1 MPRRWSEQE
10 EQERRQELLD
20 LYVHRNKTISQIAP
34 ILGLS
39 PVGVY
44 DRLVRLRIQTQRNQK
59 PRFDNRRIL
68 EVPPLSEDLA
78 EFCGVMLGDG
88 HIGTG
93 QIFITINIKT
103 DRNYVAYLQDLLER
117 LFQFPPRVTRVINE
131 AVVNLY
137 VTSAHLVG
145 KLRDVGI
152 YSSNKVR
159 DQVGVPN
166 WIFGAPEYQRGFL
179 RGFFDTD
186 GSIYRLK
193 RFNAVQMSFSNR
205 SLPLLEGTRLILLGL
220 GYHPSRFSGHAIYLT
235 RQTDLREYAQ
245 EIGFGNL
252 KHYARATIFGI
263 TSVPR
268 IIMIAQ

>member
-10 EQERRQELLD
+10 EKDKKKELLD
-20 LYVHRNKTISQIAP
+20 LYVRQNKSISQIAP
-34 ILGLS
+34 ILGLT

-44 DRLVRLRIQTQRNQK
+44 DRLVRLRIQTQRSQK
-59 PRFDNRRIL
+59 PRFSNGRIL

-93 QIFITINIKT
+93 QIFITVNIKT
-103 DRNYVAYLQDLLER
+103 DQNYVPYLQDLFER
-117 LFQFPPRVTRVINE
+117 LFHFTPRVTKVISE

-137 VTSAHLVG
+137 VTSAYLVG
-145 KLRDVGI
+145 KLRDIGI

-159 DQVGVPN
+159 DQVGVPD
-166 WIFGAPEYQRGFL
+166 WIFGEPEYQRGFL

-193 RFNAVQMSFSNR
+193 HFNAVQMSFSNR
-205 SLPLLEGTRLILLGL
+205 SVRLLEGTRQLLLGL
-220 GYHPSRFSGHAIYLT
+220 RYHPSRFSGHSIYLT
-235 RQTDLREYAQ
+235 RQTDLKKYAE

-252 KHYARATIFGI
+252 KHHGRALIFGI
-263 TSVPR
+263 ANTPR
-268 IIMIAQ
+268 IMMVQ

>member
-10 EQERRQELLD
+10 EQEKIKELLD
-20 LYVHRNKTISQIAP
+20 LYVHQNKTISQIAP

-39 PVGVY
+39 QVGVY
-44 DRLVRLRIQTQRNQK
+44 DRLVRLRIQTQRSLK

-68 EVPPLSEDLA
+68 DVPPLSEDLA

-88 HIGTG
+88 HIGNG
-93 QIFITINIKT
+93 QIFITVNIKT
-103 DRNYVAYLQDLLER
+103 DRNYVPYLQDLLER
-117 LFQFPPRVTRVINE
+117 LFHFTPRVTKVINE

-137 VTSAHLVG
+137 VTSAYLVR

-159 DQVGVPN
+159 DQVRVPD

-193 RFNAVQMSFSNR
+193 HFDAVQMSFSNL
-205 SLPLLEGTRLILLGL
+205 SLPLLEGTRQLLLRL
-220 GYHPSRFSGHAIYLT
+220 GYRPSRFSGHAIYLT
-235 RQTDLREYAQ
+235 RQTDVRKYAQ

-252 KHYARATIFGI
+252 KHYGRAAIFGI
-263 TSVPR
+263 VSVPR
-268 IIMIAQ
+268 IMMAQ